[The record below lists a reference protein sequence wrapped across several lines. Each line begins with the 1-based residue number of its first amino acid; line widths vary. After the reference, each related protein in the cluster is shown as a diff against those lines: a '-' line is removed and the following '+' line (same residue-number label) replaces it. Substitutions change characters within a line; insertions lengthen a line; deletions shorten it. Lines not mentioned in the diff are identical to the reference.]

1 MSDSFLSQEEID
13 ALLRNES
20 SAAPAA
26 AASKPELSEMEIDA
40 LGEIGNI
47 SMGSAATTMSV
58 LLSRRVEITT
68 PKVSTGFLNDLRKE
82 YPMPYLI
89 VEVEF
94 TEGVKGTN
102 LLAMKETDAAIIAD
116 LMMGNDGTNPPAEMN
131 ELYMSA
137 VAEAMNQM
145 MGATATSLSSIF
157 KSRVDLG
164 PPKVQLIDLS
174 GSGIITESVTSQE
187 TLARIAFRMVVEGL
201 IDSEIM
207 LVLPIKVAREMVD
220 GLLHSAP
227 PAPPVAAAQPQ
238 RPAQAPQQQPPM
250 AAAPQMQQQPMYAP
264 QPQMQQQ
271 PMYAQQPQMQQQQRS
286 MPSMMPEQNV
296 LVQPAQF
303 APLKQ
308 SNMGGT
314 ESNIGMIMDVP
325 LQVTVELGRTRK
337 LIREIL
343 ELAPGSVV
351 ELDKLAGEPVDI
363 LVNGKIVAK
372 GEVVVIDENF
382 GVRITGIVS
391 MQERAITLQ

>member
-13 ALLRNES
+13 ALLRNE
-20 SAAPAA
+20 AIPATAPATA
-26 AASKPELSEMEIDA
+26 NSQYLSEVEVDA

-58 LLSRRVEITT
+58 LLQRRVEITT
-68 PKVSTGFLNDLRKE
+68 PKVSVGALEDMKRD
-82 YPMPYLI
+82 YPLPYVI
-89 VEVEF
+89 VEVRF
-94 TEGVKGTN
+94 TEGVNGTN
-102 LLAMKETDAAIIAD
+102 LLAIKETDAAIIAD
-116 LMMGNDGTNPPAEMN
+116 LMMGNDGSNPPEGMS

-145 MGATATSLSSIF
+145 MGATATSLSNIF
-157 KSRVDLG
+157 KNRVDLA
-164 PPKVQLIDLS
+164 PPKVRLIDLA
-174 GSGIITESVTSQE
+174 GPDIITDSVTGNE
-187 TLARIAFRMVVEGL
+187 PLVRISFRMVVEGL

-207 LVLPIKVAREMVD
+207 LILPIKVAQDMVD
-220 GLLHSAP
+220 GLLHSTAPATPAAP
-227 PAPPVAAAQPQ
+227 PQPVP
-238 RPAQAPQQQPPM
+238 APQPAAPPM
-250 AAAPQMQQQPMYAP
+250 AAAPPQPMPQSAPQPAYAPQPQYAPQPMYAP
-264 QPQMQQQ
+264 PPPQQQ
-271 PMYAQQPQMQQQQRS
+271 
-286 MPSMMPEQNV
+286 NV
-296 LVQPAQF
+296 VVQPAQF
-303 APLKQ
+303 APLRPAGIAA
-308 SNMGGT
+308 SD
-314 ESNIGMIMDVP
+314 SNINMIMDVP

>member
-13 ALLRNES
+13 ALLRNETS
-20 SAAPAA
+20 TTTMAPASA
-26 AASKPELSEMEIDA
+26 HLLSDVEIDA

-58 LLSRRVEITT
+58 LLSRKVEITT
-68 PKVSTGFLNDLRKE
+68 PRVSIGRLVEMRKE
-82 YPMPYLI
+82 YPMPYII
-89 VEVEF
+89 VEVRF
-94 TEGVKGTN
+94 TEGVSGTN
-102 LLAMKETDAAIIAD
+102 LLAMKEKDAAIIAD
-116 LMMGNDGTNPPAEMN
+116 LMMGNDGSNPPENMS

-157 KSRVDLG
+157 KNRVDLA
-164 PPKVQLIDLS
+164 PPKVRLIDLA
-174 GSGIITESVTSQE
+174 GNDNITDSLNDVDP
-187 TLARIAFRMVVEGL
+187 LARIAFRMVVEGL

-207 LVLPIKVAREMVD
+207 LILPLSVARDMVD
-220 GLLHSAP
+220 GLLHSTAPTPMPQPAKPVTAPSMATAPAATQQPYVAP
-227 PAPPVAAAQPQ
+227 PTPARGPAAT
-238 RPAQAPQQQPPM
+238 M
-250 AAAPQMQQQPMYAP
+250 D
-264 QPQMQQQ
+264 
-271 PMYAQQPQMQQQQRS
+271 
-286 MPSMMPEQNV
+286 QNV
-296 LVQPAQF
+296 MVQPAQF

-308 SNMGGT
+308 TVLNASD
-314 ESNIGMIMDVP
+314 SNIGMIMDVP

-391 MQERAITLQ
+391 MQERASTLQ

>member
-20 SAAPAA
+20 PAAPSSSAASASSAA
-26 AASKPELSEMEIDA
+26 LSDVEIDA

-58 LLSRRVEITT
+58 LLSRKVEITT
-68 PKVSTGFLNDLRKE
+68 PRVSIKLLDDMRKD
-82 YPMPYLI
+82 YPMPYII
-89 VEVEF
+89 VEVRF
-94 TEGVKGTN
+94 TEGINGTN
-102 LLAMKETDAAIIAD
+102 LLAMKESDAAIIAD
-116 LMMGNDGTNPPAEMN
+116 LMMGNDGSNPPVGMN

-157 KSRVDLG
+157 KSRVDLA
-164 PPKVQLIDLS
+164 PPKVRLIDLA
-174 GSGIITESVTSQE
+174 GNDNITDSVTGSE
-187 TLARIAFRMVVEGL
+187 DLVRIAFRMVVEEL

-207 LVLPIKVAREMVD
+207 LILPLKIARDMVD
-220 GLLHSAP
+220 GLLHSSAP
-227 PAPPVAAAQPQ
+227 APAPQPAKPAMPAAPVMQQSAAAPPV
-238 RPAQAPQQQPPM
+238 
-250 AAAPQMQQQPMYAP
+250 
-264 QPQMQQQ
+264 
-271 PMYAQQPQMQQQQRS
+271 QQQQAYIPPQPAPQRG
-286 MPSMMPEQNV
+286 PSPVVPEQNV
-296 LVQPAQF
+296 IVQPAQF

-308 SNMGGT
+308 NIMSVSD
-314 ESNIGMIMDVP
+314 SNIGMIMDVP

-391 MQERAITLQ
+391 MQERASTLQ

>member
-13 ALLRNES
+13 ALLRNE
-20 SAAPAA
+20 AAPAA
-26 AASKPELSEMEIDA
+26 APASANLLSDVEIDA

-68 PKVSTGFLNDLRKE
+68 PRVSIGRLEEMRKE
-82 YPMPYLI
+82 YPMPYII
-89 VEVEF
+89 VEVRF
-94 TEGVKGTN
+94 TEGINGTN
-102 LLAMKETDAAIIAD
+102 LLAMKEKDAAIIAD
-116 LMMGNDGTNPPAEMN
+116 LMMGNDGSNPPEDMS

-157 KSRVDLG
+157 KNRVDLA
-164 PPKVQLIDLS
+164 PPKVRLIDLA
-174 GSGIITESVTSQE
+174 GNDNITDSVKDGES
-187 TLARIAFRMVVEGL
+187 LARIAFRMVVEGL

-207 LVLPIKVAREMVD
+207 LILPLGVARDMVD
-220 GLLHSAP
+220 GLLHSSA
-227 PAPPVAAAQPQ
+227 PAPTPAPQPAKPAAAPQP
-238 RPAQAPQQQPPM
+238 APM
-250 AAAPQMQQQPMYAP
+250 AAASAATQPMYVTP
-264 QPQMQQQ
+264 P
-271 PMYAQQPQMQQQQRS
+271 PQQRAPAT
-286 MPSMMPEQNV
+286 MAMDQNV

-308 SNMGGT
+308 TMLNVSD
-314 ESNIGMIMDVP
+314 SNIGMIMDVP

-343 ELAPGSVV
+343 ELAPGSVL

-391 MQERAITLQ
+391 MQERASTLQ

>member
-13 ALLRNES
+13 ALLRNEAPAV
-20 SAAPAA
+20 SAATTSAK
-26 AASKPELSEMEIDA
+26 SSSTLSDVEIDA

-58 LLSRRVEITT
+58 LLSRKVEITT
-68 PKVSTGFLNDLRKE
+68 PRVSIMLLNDMRKE
-82 YPMPYLI
+82 YPMPYII
-89 VEVEF
+89 VEVRF
-94 TEGVKGTN
+94 TEGINGTN
-102 LLAMKETDAAIIAD
+102 LLAMKESDAAIIAD
-116 LMMGNDGTNPPAEMN
+116 LMMGNDGSNPPTGMN

-157 KSRVDLG
+157 KSRVDLA
-164 PPKVQLIDLS
+164 PPKVRLIDLA
-174 GSGIITESVTSQE
+174 GNDNITDSVTGSE
-187 TLARIAFRMVVEGL
+187 DLVRIAFRMVVEGL

-207 LVLPIKVAREMVD
+207 LILPLKIARDMVD
-220 GLLHSAP
+220 GLLHSSAP
-227 PAPPVAAAQPQ
+227 APAPQPAKQSMPAAPVMQAPVAPPV
-238 RPAQAPQQQPPM
+238 QQQPAYIPLQPLPQR
-250 AAAPQMQQQPMYAP
+250 APSPVV
-264 QPQMQQQ
+264 
-271 PMYAQQPQMQQQQRS
+271 
-286 MPSMMPEQNV
+286 PEQNV
-296 LVQPAQF
+296 IVQPAQF

-308 SNMGGT
+308 SAMNVSD
-314 ESNIGMIMDVP
+314 SNIGMIMDVP

-391 MQERAITLQ
+391 MQERASTLQ

>member
-13 ALLRNES
+13 ALLRNEA
-20 SAAPAA
+20 AAPAT
-26 AASKPELSEMEIDA
+26 ASGSANLLSDIEIDA

-58 LLSRRVEITT
+58 LLSRKVEITT
-68 PKVSTGFLNDLRKE
+68 PRVSIGRLAEMRKE
-82 YPMPYLI
+82 YPMPYII
-89 VEVEF
+89 VEVRF
-94 TEGVKGTN
+94 TEGINGTN
-102 LLAMKETDAAIIAD
+102 LLAMKEKDAAIIAD
-116 LMMGNDGTNPPAEMN
+116 LMMGNDGSNPPEDMS

-157 KSRVDLG
+157 KNRVDLA
-164 PPKVQLIDLS
+164 PPKVRLIDLARNDN
-174 GSGIITESVTSQE
+174 ITDSLNDTDP
-187 TLARIAFRMVVEGL
+187 LARIAFRMVVEGL

-207 LVLPIKVAREMVD
+207 LILPLRVARDMVD
-220 GLLHSAP
+220 GLLHSTAPAPTPAPAPQPVKPATP
-227 PAPPVAAAQPQ
+227 PA
-238 RPAQAPQQQPPM
+238 M
-250 AAAPQMQQQPMYAP
+250 AAAPVAP
-264 QPQMQQQ
+264 QQMFVAPPPQPRGQSNAAMD
-271 PMYAQQPQMQQQQRS
+271 
-286 MPSMMPEQNV
+286 QNV
-296 LVQPAQF
+296 MVQPAQF

-308 SNMGGT
+308 TTLNASD
-314 ESNIGMIMDVP
+314 SNIGMIMDVP

-391 MQERAITLQ
+391 MQERASTLQ

>member
-13 ALLRNES
+13 ALLRNEAPAV
-20 SAAPAA
+20 SAATTSAK
-26 AASKPELSEMEIDA
+26 SSSTLSDVEIDA

-58 LLSRRVEITT
+58 LLSRKVEITT
-68 PKVSTGFLNDLRKE
+68 PRVSIMLLNDMRKE
-82 YPMPYLI
+82 YPMPYII
-89 VEVEF
+89 VEVRF
-94 TEGVKGTN
+94 TEGINGTN
-102 LLAMKETDAAIIAD
+102 LLAMKESDAAIIAD
-116 LMMGNDGTNPPAEMN
+116 LMMGNDGANPPTGMN

-157 KSRVDLG
+157 KSRVDLA
-164 PPKVQLIDLS
+164 PPKVRLIDLA
-174 GSGIITESVTSQE
+174 GNDNITDSVTGSE
-187 TLARIAFRMVVEGL
+187 DLVRIAFRMVVEGL

-207 LVLPIKVAREMVD
+207 LILPLKIARDMVD
-220 GLLHSAP
+220 GLLHSSAP
-227 PAPPVAAAQPQ
+227 APAPQPAKQSMPAAPVMQAPVAPPV
-238 RPAQAPQQQPPM
+238 QQQPAYIP
-250 AAAPQMQQQPMYAP
+250 P
-264 QPQMQQQ
+264 QPL
-271 PMYAQQPQMQQQQRS
+271 PQRA
-286 MPSMMPEQNV
+286 PSPVVPEQNV
-296 LVQPAQF
+296 IVQPAQF

-308 SNMGGT
+308 SVMNVSD
-314 ESNIGMIMDVP
+314 SNIGMIMDVP

-391 MQERAITLQ
+391 MQERASTLQ

>member
-1 MSDSFLSQEEID
+1 MDMSDSFLSQEEID
-13 ALLRNES
+13 ALLRNE
-20 SAAPAA
+20 AAPAA
-26 AASKPELSEMEIDA
+26 APASANLLSDVEIDA

-68 PKVSTGFLNDLRKE
+68 PRVSIGRLEEMRKE
-82 YPMPYLI
+82 YPMPYII
-89 VEVEF
+89 VEVRF
-94 TEGVKGTN
+94 TEGINGTN
-102 LLAMKETDAAIIAD
+102 LLAMKEKDAAIIAD
-116 LMMGNDGTNPPAEMN
+116 LMMGNDGSNPPEDMS

-157 KSRVDLG
+157 KNRVDLA
-164 PPKVQLIDLS
+164 PPKVRLIDLA
-174 GSGIITESVTSQE
+174 GNDNITDSVKQGES
-187 TLARIAFRMVVEGL
+187 LARIAFRMVVEGL

-207 LVLPIKVAREMVD
+207 LILPLGVAREMVD
-220 GLLHSAP
+220 GLLHSSA
-227 PAPPVAAAQPQ
+227 PAPTPASQPSKPAASPQPT
-238 RPAQAPQQQPPM
+238 PM
-250 AAAPQMQQQPMYAP
+250 AAAPVAAQPMFVTP
-264 QPQMQQQ
+264 P
-271 PMYAQQPQMQQQQRS
+271 PQQRAPAA
-286 MPSMMPEQNV
+286 MTMDQNV

-308 SNMGGT
+308 TVLNVGD
-314 ESNIGMIMDVP
+314 SNIGMIMDVP

-343 ELAPGSVV
+343 ELAPGSVL

-391 MQERAITLQ
+391 MQERASTLQ

>member
-13 ALLRNES
+13 ALLRNE
-20 SAAPAA
+20 AAPAA
-26 AASKPELSEMEIDA
+26 APASANLLSDVEIDA

-68 PKVSTGFLNDLRKE
+68 PRVSIGQLEEMRKE
-82 YPMPYLI
+82 YPMPYII
-89 VEVEF
+89 VEVRF
-94 TEGVKGTN
+94 TEGINGTN
-102 LLAMKETDAAIIAD
+102 LLAMKEKDAAIIAD
-116 LMMGNDGTNPPAEMN
+116 LMMGNDGSNPPEDMS

-157 KSRVDLG
+157 KNRVDLA
-164 PPKVQLIDLS
+164 PPKVRLIDLA
-174 GSGIITESVTSQE
+174 GNDNITDSVKDGES
-187 TLARIAFRMVVEGL
+187 LARIAFRMVVEGL

-207 LVLPIKVAREMVD
+207 LILPLGVARDMVD
-220 GLLHSAP
+220 GLLHSSA
-227 PAPPVAAAQPQ
+227 PAPTP
-238 RPAQAPQQQPPM
+238 APQPSKPAAPQPAPM
-250 AAAPQMQQQPMYAP
+250 AAASAATQPMYVTP
-264 QPQMQQQ
+264 P
-271 PMYAQQPQMQQQQRS
+271 PQQRAPAT
-286 MPSMMPEQNV
+286 MAMDQNV

-308 SNMGGT
+308 TMLNVSD
-314 ESNIGMIMDVP
+314 SNIGMIMDVP

-343 ELAPGSVV
+343 ELAPGSVL

-391 MQERAITLQ
+391 MQERASTLQ

>member
-13 ALLRNES
+13 ALLRNET
-20 SAAPAA
+20 SAAPVAT
-26 AASKPELSEMEIDA
+26 ASAGLLSEVEIDA

-68 PKVSTGFLNDLRKE
+68 PRVSIGILDDMRKQ
-82 YPMPYLI
+82 YPMPYII
-89 VEVEF
+89 VEVRF
-94 TEGVKGTN
+94 TEGINGTN
-102 LLAMKETDAAIIAD
+102 LLAIKETDAAIIAD
-116 LMMGNDGTNPPAEMN
+116 LMMGNDGSNPPADMS

-157 KSRVDLG
+157 KSRVDLA
-164 PPKVQLIDLS
+164 PPNVRLIDLA
-174 GSGIITESVTSQE
+174 GSDKITDSVHDGE
-187 TLARIAFRMVVEGL
+187 ALAKIAFRMVVEGL

-207 LVLPIKVAREMVD
+207 LILPINVARDMVD
-220 GLLHSAP
+220 GLLHSTA
-227 PAPPVAAAQPQ
+227 PAPSPKPQQSRPAAQ
-238 RPAQAPQQQPPM
+238 APM
-250 AAAPQMQQQPMYAP
+250 AAAPPPQQQPYVAP
-264 QPQMQQQ
+264 QQQQQQ
-271 PMYAQQPQMQQQQRS
+271 PQQR
-286 MPSMMPEQNV
+286 MQPSMAVEQNV

-308 SNMGGT
+308 TMLNVSD
-314 ESNIGMIMDVP
+314 SNIGMIMDVP

-391 MQERAITLQ
+391 MQERASTLQ

>member
-13 ALLRNES
+13 ALLRSES
-20 SAAPAA
+20 SAAPAPA
-26 AASKPELSEMEIDA
+26 ATANQLSDVEIDA
-40 LGEIGNI
+40 LGEVGNI

-68 PKVSTGFLNDLRKE
+68 PRVSIGVLDEMRKE
-82 YPMPYLI
+82 YPMPYII
-89 VEVEF
+89 VEVRF
-94 TEGVKGTN
+94 TQGINGTN
-102 LLAMKETDAAIIAD
+102 LLAMKESDAAIIAD
-116 LMMGNDGTNPPAEMN
+116 LMMGNDGSNPPEGMS

-157 KSRVDLG
+157 KSRVDLA
-164 PPKVQLIDLS
+164 PPKVRLIDLA
-174 GSGIITESVTSQE
+174 GSDNITDSMVGGE

-207 LVLPIKVAREMVD
+207 LLLPLNVARDMVD
-220 GLLHSAP
+220 GLLHSSA
-227 PAPPVAAAQPQ
+227 PAPAPAPAPTPQPSRPAA
-238 RPAQAPQQQPPM
+238 PAQAPM
-250 AAAPQMQQQPMYAP
+250 AAAPPMQQQSFAAP
-264 QPQMQQQ
+264 P
-271 PMYAQQPQMQQQQRS
+271 PQQQRV
-286 MPSMMPEQNV
+286 MGDQNV
-296 LVQPAQF
+296 MVQTAQF

-308 SNMGGT
+308 SAGMNFAD
-314 ESNIGMIMDVP
+314 SNISMIMDVP

-343 ELAPGSVV
+343 ELAPGSVL

-391 MQERAITLQ
+391 LQERASTLQ

>member
-13 ALLRNES
+13 ALLRSES
-20 SAAPAA
+20 TVAPAGKSTSISSTA
-26 AASKPELSEMEIDA
+26 LSDVEIDA

-58 LLSRRVEITT
+58 LLSRKVEITT
-68 PKVSTGFLNDLRKE
+68 PRVSIVLLNEMRKD
-82 YPMPYLI
+82 YPMPYII
-89 VEVEF
+89 VEVRF
-94 TEGVKGTN
+94 TEGINGTN

-116 LMMGNDGTNPPAEMN
+116 LMMGNDGSNPPTGMN

-157 KSRVDLG
+157 KNRVDLA
-164 PPKVQLIDLS
+164 PPKVRLIDLA
-174 GSGIITESVTSQE
+174 GNDNITDSVTGSE
-187 TLARIAFRMVVEGL
+187 DLVRIAFRMVVEEL

-207 LVLPIKVAREMVD
+207 LILPLKIARDMVD
-220 GLLHSAP
+220 GLLHSSAP
-227 PAPPVAAAQPQ
+227 APAPQPAKPAMPAAPVMQQSAAAPPV
-238 RPAQAPQQQPPM
+238 
-250 AAAPQMQQQPMYAP
+250 
-264 QPQMQQQ
+264 
-271 PMYAQQPQMQQQQRS
+271 QQQQAYIPPQPAPQRG
-286 MPSMMPEQNV
+286 PSPVVPEQNV
-296 LVQPAQF
+296 IVQPAQF

-308 SNMGGT
+308 NIMSVSD
-314 ESNIGMIMDVP
+314 SNIGMIMDVP

-391 MQERAITLQ
+391 MQERASTLQ

>member
-13 ALLRNES
+13 ALLRNE
-20 SAAPAA
+20 AAPAA
-26 AASKPELSEMEIDA
+26 TSASANLLSDVEIDA

-68 PKVSTGFLNDLRKE
+68 PRVSIGRLEEMRKE
-82 YPMPYLI
+82 YPMPYII
-89 VEVEF
+89 VEVRF
-94 TEGVKGTN
+94 TEGINGTN
-102 LLAMKETDAAIIAD
+102 LLAMKEKDAAIIAD
-116 LMMGNDGTNPPAEMN
+116 LMMGNDGSNPPEDMS

-157 KSRVDLG
+157 KNRVDLA
-164 PPKVQLIDLS
+164 PPKVRLIDLA
-174 GSGIITESVTSQE
+174 GNDNITDSVKDGES
-187 TLARIAFRMVVEGL
+187 LARIAFRMVVEGL

-207 LVLPIKVAREMVD
+207 LILPLGVARDMVD
-220 GLLHSAP
+220 GLLHSSA
-227 PAPPVAAAQPQ
+227 PAPTPAPQPAKPAAAPQ
-238 RPAQAPQQQPPM
+238 SAPM
-250 AAAPQMQQQPMYAP
+250 AAAPAAAQPMYVTP
-264 QPQMQQQ
+264 P
-271 PMYAQQPQMQQQQRS
+271 PQQRAPAA
-286 MPSMMPEQNV
+286 MAMDQNV

-308 SNMGGT
+308 TMLNVSD
-314 ESNIGMIMDVP
+314 SNIGMIMDVP

-343 ELAPGSVV
+343 ELAPGSVL

-391 MQERAITLQ
+391 MQERASTLQ

>member
-1 MSDSFLSQEEID
+1 MDVSDSFLSQEEID

-20 SAAPAA
+20 PAAPSNT
-26 AASKPELSEMEIDA
+26 AASASSATLSDVEIDA

-58 LLSRRVEITT
+58 LLSRKVEITT
-68 PKVSTGFLNDLRKE
+68 PRVSIMLLDDMRKD
-82 YPMPYLI
+82 YPMPYII
-89 VEVEF
+89 VEVRF
-94 TEGVKGTN
+94 TEGINGTN

-116 LMMGNDGTNPPAEMN
+116 LMMGNDGSNPPTGMN

-157 KSRVDLG
+157 KSRVDLA
-164 PPKVQLIDLS
+164 PPKVRLIDLA
-174 GSGIITESVTSQE
+174 GNDNITDSVTGNE
-187 TLARIAFRMVVEGL
+187 DLVRIAFRMVVEGL

-207 LVLPIKVAREMVD
+207 LILPLKIARDMVD
-220 GLLHSAP
+220 GLLHSSVPAP
-227 PAPPVAAAQPQ
+227 APQPAKPAMPAAPVMQQSAAAPPV
-238 RPAQAPQQQPPM
+238 
-250 AAAPQMQQQPMYAP
+250 
-264 QPQMQQQ
+264 
-271 PMYAQQPQMQQQQRS
+271 QQQQAYIPPQPAPQRG
-286 MPSMMPEQNV
+286 PSPVVPEQNV
-296 LVQPAQF
+296 IVQPAQF

-308 SNMGGT
+308 NIMSVSD
-314 ESNIGMIMDVP
+314 SNIGMIMDVP

-391 MQERAITLQ
+391 MQERASTLQ

>member
-13 ALLRNES
+13 ALLRSES

-26 AASKPELSEMEIDA
+26 TATANQLSDVEIDA
-40 LGEIGNI
+40 LGEVGNI

-68 PKVSTGFLNDLRKE
+68 PRVSIGVLDEMRKE
-82 YPMPYLI
+82 YPMPYII
-89 VEVEF
+89 VEVRF
-94 TEGVKGTN
+94 TQGINGTN
-102 LLAMKETDAAIIAD
+102 LLAMKESDAAIIAD
-116 LMMGNDGTNPPAEMN
+116 LMMGNDGSNPPEGMS

-157 KSRVDLG
+157 KSRVDLA
-164 PPKVQLIDLS
+164 PPKVRLIDLA
-174 GSGIITESVTSQE
+174 GRDNITDSMMGGE

-207 LVLPIKVAREMVD
+207 LLLPLDVAREMVD
-220 GLLHSAP
+220 GLLHASAP
-227 PAPPVAAAQPQ
+227 APAPTPS
-238 RPAQAPQQQPPM
+238 PQQHMPSAPAPSPAPPM
-250 AAAPQMQQQPMYAP
+250 AAAPVLQQQTFAAP
-264 QPQMQQQ
+264 PQQH
-271 PMYAQQPQMQQQQRS
+271 RG
-286 MPSMMPEQNV
+286 PSPLMGEQNV
-296 LVQPAQF
+296 MVQPAQF

-308 SNMGGT
+308 SGMSASD
-314 ESNIGMIMDVP
+314 SNIGMIMDVP

-343 ELAPGSVV
+343 ELAPGSVL

-391 MQERAITLQ
+391 MQERASTLQ

>member
-13 ALLRNES
+13 ALLRNETS
-20 SAAPAA
+20 TSTTAPASA
-26 AASKPELSEMEIDA
+26 HLLSDVEIDA

-58 LLSRRVEITT
+58 LLSRKVEITT
-68 PKVSTGFLNDLRKE
+68 PRVSIGRLVEMRKE
-82 YPMPYLI
+82 YPMPYVI
-89 VEVEF
+89 VEVRF
-94 TEGVKGTN
+94 TEGVSGTN
-102 LLAMKETDAAIIAD
+102 LLAMKEKDAAIIAD
-116 LMMGNDGTNPPAEMN
+116 LMMGNDGSNPPENMS

-157 KSRVDLG
+157 KNRVDLA
-164 PPKVQLIDLS
+164 PPKVRLIDLA
-174 GSGIITESVTSQE
+174 GNDNITDSLNDVDP
-187 TLARIAFRMVVEGL
+187 LARIAFRMVVEGL

-207 LVLPIKVAREMVD
+207 LILPLSVARDMVD
-220 GLLHSAP
+220 GLLHSTAP
-227 PAPPVAAAQPQ
+227 TPMPQPAKPVT
-238 RPAQAPQQQPPM
+238 APTM
-250 AAAPQMQQQPMYAP
+250 AAAPAATQQPYVAP
-264 QPQMQQQ
+264 SPPARGPAATMD
-271 PMYAQQPQMQQQQRS
+271 
-286 MPSMMPEQNV
+286 QNV
-296 LVQPAQF
+296 MVQPAQF

-308 SNMGGT
+308 TVLNASD
-314 ESNIGMIMDVP
+314 SNIGMIMDVP

-391 MQERAITLQ
+391 MQERASTLQ

>member
-13 ALLRNES
+13 ALLRNETS
-20 SAAPAA
+20 TAPVATASAGL
-26 AASKPELSEMEIDA
+26 LSEVEIDA

-68 PKVSTGFLNDLRKE
+68 PRVSIGILEDMRRQ
-82 YPMPYLI
+82 YPMPYII
-89 VEVEF
+89 VEVRF
-94 TEGVKGTN
+94 TEGIHGTN
-102 LLAMKETDAAIIAD
+102 LLAIKETDAAIIAD
-116 LMMGNDGTNPPAEMN
+116 LMMGNDGSNPPADMS

-157 KSRVDLG
+157 KSRVDLA
-164 PPKVQLIDLS
+164 PPNVRLIDLA
-174 GSGIITESVTSQE
+174 GSDNITDSVRDGE
-187 TLARIAFRMVVEGL
+187 ALAKIAFRMVVEGL

-207 LVLPIKVAREMVD
+207 LILPINVARDMVD
-220 GLLHSAP
+220 GLLHSTA
-227 PAPPVAAAQPQ
+227 PAPAPKPQQSRPAAQAPASMAAAP
-238 RPAQAPQQQPPM
+238 APQQQPY
-250 AAAPQMQQQPMYAP
+250 AAPQQQQP
-264 QPQMQQQ
+264 
-271 PMYAQQPQMQQQQRS
+271 QQPQQRMQ
-286 MPSMMPEQNV
+286 PSMAVEQNV

-308 SNMGGT
+308 TMLNVSD
-314 ESNIGMIMDVP
+314 SNIGMIMDVP

-391 MQERAITLQ
+391 MQERASTLQ

>member
-20 SAAPAA
+20 PAAPSSNSASASSAA
-26 AASKPELSEMEIDA
+26 LSDVEIDA

-58 LLSRRVEITT
+58 LLSRKVEITT
-68 PKVSTGFLNDLRKE
+68 PRVSIMLLDDMRKD
-82 YPMPYLI
+82 YPMPYII
-89 VEVEF
+89 VEVRF
-94 TEGVKGTN
+94 TEGINGTN
-102 LLAMKETDAAIIAD
+102 LLAMKESDAAIIAD
-116 LMMGNDGTNPPAEMN
+116 LMMGNDGSNPPVGMN

-157 KSRVDLG
+157 KSRVDLA
-164 PPKVQLIDLS
+164 PPKVRLIDLA
-174 GSGIITESVTSQE
+174 GNDNITDSVTGSE
-187 TLARIAFRMVVEGL
+187 DLVRIAFRMVVEEL

-207 LVLPIKVAREMVD
+207 LILPLKIARDMVD
-220 GLLHSAP
+220 GLLHSSAP
-227 PAPPVAAAQPQ
+227 APAPQPAKPAMPAAPVMQQSAAAPPV
-238 RPAQAPQQQPPM
+238 
-250 AAAPQMQQQPMYAP
+250 
-264 QPQMQQQ
+264 
-271 PMYAQQPQMQQQQRS
+271 QQQQAYIPPQPAPQRG
-286 MPSMMPEQNV
+286 PSPVVPEQNV
-296 LVQPAQF
+296 IVQPAQF

-308 SNMGGT
+308 NIMSVSD
-314 ESNIGMIMDVP
+314 SNIGMIMDVP

-337 LIREIL
+337 LIRVIL

-391 MQERAITLQ
+391 MQERASTLQ

>member
-20 SAAPAA
+20 PAAPSSSAASASSAA
-26 AASKPELSEMEIDA
+26 LSDVEIDA
-40 LGEIGNI
+40 LGEIGYI

-58 LLSRRVEITT
+58 LLSRKVEITT
-68 PKVSTGFLNDLRKE
+68 PRVSIMLLDDMRKD
-82 YPMPYLI
+82 YPMPYII
-89 VEVEF
+89 VEVRF
-94 TEGVKGTN
+94 TEGINGTN
-102 LLAMKETDAAIIAD
+102 LLAMKESDAAIIAD
-116 LMMGNDGTNPPAEMN
+116 LMMGNDGSNPPVGMN

-157 KSRVDLG
+157 KSRVDLA
-164 PPKVQLIDLS
+164 PPKVRLIDLA
-174 GSGIITESVTSQE
+174 GNDNITDSVTGSE
-187 TLARIAFRMVVEGL
+187 DLVRIAFRMVVEEL

-207 LVLPIKVAREMVD
+207 LILPLKIARDMVD
-220 GLLHSAP
+220 GLLHSSAP
-227 PAPPVAAAQPQ
+227 APAPQPAKPAMPAAPVMQQSAAAPPV
-238 RPAQAPQQQPPM
+238 
-250 AAAPQMQQQPMYAP
+250 
-264 QPQMQQQ
+264 
-271 PMYAQQPQMQQQQRS
+271 QQQQAYIPPQPAPQRG
-286 MPSMMPEQNV
+286 PSPVVPEQNV
-296 LVQPAQF
+296 IVQPAQF

-308 SNMGGT
+308 NIMSVSD
-314 ESNIGMIMDVP
+314 SNIGMIMDVP

-391 MQERAITLQ
+391 MQERASTLQ

>member
-13 ALLRNES
+13 ALLRNE
-20 SAAPAA
+20 AAPAA
-26 AASKPELSEMEIDA
+26 APASANLLSDVEIDA

-68 PKVSTGFLNDLRKE
+68 PRVSIGRLEEMRKE
-82 YPMPYLI
+82 YPMPYII
-89 VEVEF
+89 VEVRF
-94 TEGVKGTN
+94 TDGINGTN
-102 LLAMKETDAAIIAD
+102 LLAMKEKDAAIIAD
-116 LMMGNDGTNPPAEMN
+116 LMMGNDGSNPPEDMS

-157 KSRVDLG
+157 KNRVDLA
-164 PPKVQLIDLS
+164 PPKVRLIDLA
-174 GSGIITESVTSQE
+174 GNDNITDSVKQGES
-187 TLARIAFRMVVEGL
+187 LARIAFRMVVEGL

-207 LVLPIKVAREMVD
+207 LILPLGVARDMVD
-220 GLLHSAP
+220 GLLHSSAPTPP
-227 PAPPVAAAQPQ
+227 PASQPAKPAAAPQP
-238 RPAQAPQQQPPM
+238 APM
-250 AAAPQMQQQPMYAP
+250 AAAPAAQPMYVTP
-264 QPQMQQQ
+264 P
-271 PMYAQQPQMQQQQRS
+271 PQQRAPAA
-286 MPSMMPEQNV
+286 MAMDQNV
-296 LVQPAQF
+296 MVQPAQF

-308 SNMGGT
+308 TVLNVSD
-314 ESNIGMIMDVP
+314 SNIGMIMDVP

-343 ELAPGSVV
+343 ELAPGSVL

-391 MQERAITLQ
+391 MQERASTLQ

>member
-13 ALLRNES
+13 ALLRNE
-20 SAAPAA
+20 AAPAA
-26 AASKPELSEMEIDA
+26 APASANLLSDVEIDA

-47 SMGSAATTMSV
+47 SRGSAATTMSV

-68 PKVSTGFLNDLRKE
+68 PRVSIGQLEEMRKE
-82 YPMPYLI
+82 YPMPYII
-89 VEVEF
+89 VEVRF
-94 TEGVKGTN
+94 TEGINGTN
-102 LLAMKETDAAIIAD
+102 LLAMKEKDAAIIAD
-116 LMMGNDGTNPPAEMN
+116 LMMGNDGSNPPEDMS

-157 KSRVDLG
+157 KNRVDLA
-164 PPKVQLIDLS
+164 PPKVRLIDLA
-174 GSGIITESVTSQE
+174 GNDNITDSVKDGES
-187 TLARIAFRMVVEGL
+187 LARIAFRMVVEGL

-207 LVLPIKVAREMVD
+207 LILPLGVARDMVD
-220 GLLHSAP
+220 GLLHSSA
-227 PAPPVAAAQPQ
+227 PAPTPAPQPAKPAAAPQP
-238 RPAQAPQQQPPM
+238 APM
-250 AAAPQMQQQPMYAP
+250 AAASAATQPMYVTP
-264 QPQMQQQ
+264 P
-271 PMYAQQPQMQQQQRS
+271 PQQRAPAT
-286 MPSMMPEQNV
+286 MAMDQNV

-308 SNMGGT
+308 TMLNVSD
-314 ESNIGMIMDVP
+314 SNIGMIMDVP

-343 ELAPGSVV
+343 ELAPGSVL

-391 MQERAITLQ
+391 MQERASTLQ

>member
-1 MSDSFLSQEEID
+1 MDVSDSFLSQEEID

-20 SAAPAA
+20 PAAPSNTT
-26 AASKPELSEMEIDA
+26 ASASSANLSDVEIDA

-58 LLSRRVEITT
+58 LLSRKVEITT
-68 PKVSTGFLNDLRKE
+68 PRVSIMLLDDMRKD
-82 YPMPYLI
+82 YPMPYII
-89 VEVEF
+89 VEVRF
-94 TEGVKGTN
+94 TEGINGTN

-116 LMMGNDGTNPPAEMN
+116 LMMGNDGSNPPTGMN

-157 KSRVDLG
+157 KSRVDLA
-164 PPKVQLIDLS
+164 PPKVRLIDLA
-174 GSGIITESVTSQE
+174 GNDNITDSVTGNE
-187 TLARIAFRMVVEGL
+187 DLVRIAFRMVVEGL

-207 LVLPIKVAREMVD
+207 LILPLKIARDMVD
-220 GLLHSAP
+220 GLLHSSAP
-227 PAPPVAAAQPQ
+227 APAPQPAKPSIPSAPVMQQSAVAPPV
-238 RPAQAPQQQPPM
+238 
-250 AAAPQMQQQPMYAP
+250 
-264 QPQMQQQ
+264 
-271 PMYAQQPQMQQQQRS
+271 QQQQAYIPPQPAPQRG
-286 MPSMMPEQNV
+286 PSPVVPEQNV
-296 LVQPAQF
+296 IVQPAQF

-308 SNMGGT
+308 NIMSVSD
-314 ESNIGMIMDVP
+314 SNIGMIMDVP

-391 MQERAITLQ
+391 MQERASTLQ

>member
-13 ALLRNES
+13 ALLRNEAPAAPAS
-20 SAAPAA
+20 SAA
-26 AASKPELSEMEIDA
+26 SVSTSTLSDVEIDA

-58 LLSRRVEITT
+58 LLSRKVEITT
-68 PKVSTGFLNDLRKE
+68 PRVSIMLLDDMRKD
-82 YPMPYLI
+82 YPMPYII
-89 VEVEF
+89 VEVRF
-94 TEGVKGTN
+94 TEGINGTN
-102 LLAMKETDAAIIAD
+102 LLAMKESDAAIIAD
-116 LMMGNDGTNPPAEMN
+116 LMMGNDGSNPPVGMN

-157 KSRVDLG
+157 KSRVDLA
-164 PPKVQLIDLS
+164 PPKVRLIDLA
-174 GSGIITESVTSQE
+174 GNDNITDSVTGSE
-187 TLARIAFRMVVEGL
+187 DLVRIAFRMVVEEL

-207 LVLPIKVAREMVD
+207 LILPLKIARDMVD
-220 GLLHSAP
+220 GLLHSSAP
-227 PAPPVAAAQPQ
+227 APAPQPAKPSVPSAPVMQQSAAAPPV
-238 RPAQAPQQQPPM
+238 
-250 AAAPQMQQQPMYAP
+250 
-264 QPQMQQQ
+264 
-271 PMYAQQPQMQQQQRS
+271 QQQQAYIPPQPAPQRG
-286 MPSMMPEQNV
+286 PSPVVPEQNV
-296 LVQPAQF
+296 IVQPAQF

-308 SNMGGT
+308 NIMSVSD
-314 ESNIGMIMDVP
+314 SNIGMIMDVP

-391 MQERAITLQ
+391 MQERASTLQ

>member
-20 SAAPAA
+20 PAAPSNT
-26 AASKPELSEMEIDA
+26 AASASSATLSDVEIDA

-58 LLSRRVEITT
+58 LLSRKVEITT
-68 PKVSTGFLNDLRKE
+68 PRVSIMLLDDMRKD
-82 YPMPYLI
+82 YPMPYII
-89 VEVEF
+89 VEVRF
-94 TEGVKGTN
+94 TEGINGTN
-102 LLAMKETDAAIIAD
+102 LLAMKESDAAIIAD
-116 LMMGNDGTNPPAEMN
+116 LMMGNDGSNPPVGMN

-157 KSRVDLG
+157 KSRVDLA
-164 PPKVQLIDLS
+164 PPKVRLIDLA
-174 GSGIITESVTSQE
+174 GNDNITDSVTGSE
-187 TLARIAFRMVVEGL
+187 DLVRIAFRMVVEEL

-207 LVLPIKVAREMVD
+207 LILPLKIARDMVD
-220 GLLHSAP
+220 GLLHSSAP
-227 PAPPVAAAQPQ
+227 APAPQPAKPAMPAAPVMQQSAAAPPV
-238 RPAQAPQQQPPM
+238 
-250 AAAPQMQQQPMYAP
+250 
-264 QPQMQQQ
+264 
-271 PMYAQQPQMQQQQRS
+271 QQQQAYIPPQPAPQRG
-286 MPSMMPEQNV
+286 PSPVVPEQNV
-296 LVQPAQF
+296 IVQPAQF

-308 SNMGGT
+308 NIMSVSD
-314 ESNIGMIMDVP
+314 SNIGMIMDVP

-391 MQERAITLQ
+391 MQERASTLQ

>member
-13 ALLRNES
+13 ALLRNEAAP
-20 SAAPAA
+20 SAAPASA
-26 AASKPELSEMEIDA
+26 NLLSDVEIDA

-58 LLSRRVEITT
+58 LVSRRVEITT
-68 PKVSTGFLNDLRKE
+68 PRVSIGQLEEMRKE
-82 YPMPYLI
+82 YPMPYII
-89 VEVEF
+89 VEVRF
-94 TEGVKGTN
+94 TEGINGTN
-102 LLAMKETDAAIIAD
+102 LLAMKEKDAAIIAD
-116 LMMGNDGTNPPAEMN
+116 LMMGNDGSNPPEDMS

-157 KSRVDLG
+157 KNRVDLA
-164 PPKVQLIDLS
+164 PPKVRLIDLA
-174 GSGIITESVTSQE
+174 GNDNITDSVKDGES
-187 TLARIAFRMVVEGL
+187 LARIAFRMVVEGL

-207 LVLPIKVAREMVD
+207 LILPLGVARDMVD
-220 GLLHSAP
+220 GLLHSSA
-227 PAPPVAAAQPQ
+227 PAPTPAPQPAKPAAAPQP
-238 RPAQAPQQQPPM
+238 APM
-250 AAAPQMQQQPMYAP
+250 AAASAATQPMYVTP
-264 QPQMQQQ
+264 P
-271 PMYAQQPQMQQQQRS
+271 PQQRAPAT
-286 MPSMMPEQNV
+286 MAMDQNV

-308 SNMGGT
+308 TMLNVSD
-314 ESNIGMIMDVP
+314 SNIGMIMDVP

-343 ELAPGSVV
+343 ELAPGSVL

-391 MQERAITLQ
+391 MQERASTLQ

>member
-20 SAAPAA
+20 PSAAPV
-26 AASKPELSEMEIDA
+26 AASSAGSLSDVEIDA

-58 LLSRRVEITT
+58 LLSRKVEITT
-68 PKVSTGFLNDLRKE
+68 PRVSIMLLNDMRKD
-82 YPMPYLI
+82 YPMPYII
-89 VEVEF
+89 VEVRF
-94 TEGVKGTN
+94 TEGINGTN
-102 LLAMKETDAAIIAD
+102 LLAMKESDAAIIAD
-116 LMMGNDGTNPPAEMN
+116 LMMGNDGSNPPTGMN

-157 KSRVDLG
+157 KSRVDLA
-164 PPKVQLIDLS
+164 PPKVRLIDLA
-174 GSGIITESVTSQE
+174 GNDNITDSVTGSE
-187 TLARIAFRMVVEGL
+187 DLVRIAFRMVVEDL

-207 LVLPIKVAREMVD
+207 LILPLKIARDMVD
-220 GLLHSAP
+220 GLLHSSAP
-227 PAPPVAAAQPQ
+227 SPAPQPAKQAMPSAPVMQVAAAPPVQQ
-238 RPAQAPQQQPPM
+238 QQAYIPQQQ
-250 AAAPQMQQQPMYAP
+250 APH
-264 QPQMQQQ
+264 
-271 PMYAQQPQMQQQQRS
+271 RG
-286 MPSMMPEQNV
+286 PSAVVPEQNV
-296 LVQPAQF
+296 IVQPAQF

-308 SNMGGT
+308 NVMNVSD
-314 ESNIGMIMDVP
+314 SNIGMIMDVP

-391 MQERAITLQ
+391 MQERASTLQ

>member
-13 ALLRNES
+13 ALLRSES
-20 SAAPAA
+20 TVAPAGKSTSISSTA
-26 AASKPELSEMEIDA
+26 LSDVEIDA

-58 LLSRRVEITT
+58 LLSRKVEITT
-68 PKVSTGFLNDLRKE
+68 PRVSIVLLNEMRKD
-82 YPMPYLI
+82 YPMPYII
-89 VEVEF
+89 VEVRF
-94 TEGVKGTN
+94 TEGINGTN

-116 LMMGNDGTNPPAEMN
+116 LMMGNDGSNPPTGMN

-157 KSRVDLG
+157 KNRVDLA
-164 PPKVQLIDLS
+164 PPKVRLIDLA
-174 GSGIITESVTSQE
+174 GNDNITDSVTGSE
-187 TLARIAFRMVVEGL
+187 NLVRIAFRMVVEGL

-207 LVLPIKVAREMVD
+207 LILPLKIAREMVD
-220 GLLHSAP
+220 GLLHSSAP
-227 PAPPVAAAQPQ
+227 APAPQQAKPAMPAAPVMQVAAAPPV
-238 RPAQAPQQQPPM
+238 
-250 AAAPQMQQQPMYAP
+250 
-264 QPQMQQQ
+264 
-271 PMYAQQPQMQQQQRS
+271 QQQQAYIPPQPAPQRG
-286 MPSMMPEQNV
+286 PSSVVPEQNV
-296 LVQPAQF
+296 IVQPAQF

-308 SNMGGT
+308 NIMSVSD
-314 ESNIGMIMDVP
+314 SNIGMIMDVP

-391 MQERAITLQ
+391 MQERASTLQ

>member
-1 MSDSFLSQEEID
+1 MDMSDSFLSQEEID
-13 ALLRNES
+13 ALLRNE
-20 SAAPAA
+20 AAPAA
-26 AASKPELSEMEIDA
+26 APASANLLSDVEIDA

-68 PKVSTGFLNDLRKE
+68 PRVSIGRLEEMRKE
-82 YPMPYLI
+82 YPMPYII
-89 VEVEF
+89 VEVRF
-94 TEGVKGTN
+94 TEGINGTN
-102 LLAMKETDAAIIAD
+102 LLAMKEKDAAIIAD
-116 LMMGNDGTNPPAEMN
+116 LMMGNDGANPPEDMS

-157 KSRVDLG
+157 KNRVDLA
-164 PPKVQLIDLS
+164 PPKVRLIDLA
-174 GSGIITESVTSQE
+174 GNDNITDSVKQGES
-187 TLARIAFRMVVEGL
+187 LARIAFRMVVEGL

-207 LVLPIKVAREMVD
+207 LILPLGVAREMVD
-220 GLLHSAP
+220 GLLHSSAPTPP
-227 PAPPVAAAQPQ
+227 PASQSAKPAAAPQPASMPAAPAAAQPMYVT
-238 RPAQAPQQQPPM
+238 PPPQQRAP
-250 AAAPQMQQQPMYAP
+250 AAMTMD
-264 QPQMQQQ
+264 
-271 PMYAQQPQMQQQQRS
+271 
-286 MPSMMPEQNV
+286 QNV

-308 SNMGGT
+308 TVLNVSD
-314 ESNIGMIMDVP
+314 SNIGMIMDVP

-343 ELAPGSVV
+343 ELAPGSVL

-391 MQERAITLQ
+391 MQERASTLQ

>member
-13 ALLRNES
+13 ALLRNE
-20 SAAPAA
+20 AAPAA
-26 AASKPELSEMEIDA
+26 APASANLLSDVEIDA

-68 PKVSTGFLNDLRKE
+68 PRVSIGQLEEMRKE
-82 YPMPYLI
+82 YPMPYII
-89 VEVEF
+89 VEVRF
-94 TEGVKGTN
+94 TEGINGTN
-102 LLAMKETDAAIIAD
+102 LLAMKEKDAAIIAD
-116 LMMGNDGTNPPAEMN
+116 LMMGNDGSNPPEDMS

-157 KSRVDLG
+157 KNRVDLA
-164 PPKVQLIDLS
+164 PPKVRLIDLA
-174 GSGIITESVTSQE
+174 GNDNITDSVKDGES
-187 TLARIAFRMVVEGL
+187 LARIAFRMVVEGL

-207 LVLPIKVAREMVD
+207 LILPLGVARDMVD
-220 GLLHSAP
+220 GLLHSSA
-227 PAPPVAAAQPQ
+227 PAPTP
-238 RPAQAPQQQPPM
+238 APQPAKPAAIPQPAPM
-250 AAAPQMQQQPMYAP
+250 AAAPAAAQPMYVTP
-264 QPQMQQQ
+264 P
-271 PMYAQQPQMQQQQRS
+271 PQQRAPAA
-286 MPSMMPEQNV
+286 MAMDQNV

-308 SNMGGT
+308 TVLNVGD
-314 ESNIGMIMDVP
+314 SNIGMIMDVP

-343 ELAPGSVV
+343 ELAPGSVL

-391 MQERAITLQ
+391 MQERASTLQ

>member
-20 SAAPAA
+20 PAAPSSSAASASSAA
-26 AASKPELSEMEIDA
+26 LSDVEIDA

-58 LLSRRVEITT
+58 LLSRKVEITT
-68 PKVSTGFLNDLRKE
+68 PRVSIMLLDDMRKD
-82 YPMPYLI
+82 YPMPYII
-89 VEVEF
+89 VEVRF
-94 TEGVKGTN
+94 TEGINGTN
-102 LLAMKETDAAIIAD
+102 LLAMKESDAAIIAD
-116 LMMGNDGTNPPAEMN
+116 LMMGNDGSNPPVGMN

-157 KSRVDLG
+157 KSRVDLA
-164 PPKVQLIDLS
+164 PPKVRLIDLA
-174 GSGIITESVTSQE
+174 GNDNITDSVTGNE
-187 TLARIAFRMVVEGL
+187 DLVRIAFRMVVEDL

-207 LVLPIKVAREMVD
+207 LILPLKIARDMVD
-220 GLLHSAP
+220 GLLHSSAP
-227 PAPPVAAAQPQ
+227 APAPQPAKPAMPAAPVMQQSAAAPPV
-238 RPAQAPQQQPPM
+238 
-250 AAAPQMQQQPMYAP
+250 
-264 QPQMQQQ
+264 
-271 PMYAQQPQMQQQQRS
+271 QQQQAYIPPQPAPQRG
-286 MPSMMPEQNV
+286 PSPVVPEQNV
-296 LVQPAQF
+296 IVQPAQF

-308 SNMGGT
+308 NIMSVSD
-314 ESNIGMIMDVP
+314 SNIGMIMDVP

-391 MQERAITLQ
+391 MQERASTLQ